1 MIINT
6 QKLLTTER
14 KVILSH
20 IMLEDSDKAEQ
31 ISKTL
36 DGLKG
41 DDRLVDV
48 KVVFNGIEVDGKVM
62 EDWLQYQ
69 FESFSK
75 KMKEQYEDIEKEIE
89 RRVNEYKKDLECNY
103 KSEVMSKLNSVNE
116 LLTRIEVDIECLD
129 I

>member
-6 QKLLTTER
+6 QNLLTTER

-41 DDRLVDV
+41 NDRLVDV
-48 KVVFNGIEVDGKVM
+48 KLVFNGIEVDGKVM

-69 FESFSK
+69 FENFSK

-89 RRVNEYKKDLECNY
+89 RRVNKYKKDLECNY
-103 KSEVMSKLNSVNE
+103 KSEVMNKLNSVNE
-116 LLTRIEVDIECLD
+116 LLTRFEVDIECLD